1 MTMISHLNQVNDLL
15 AEERMI
21 PLKCPSAVT
30 VAAAQIACAHG
41 MAVKKMRGS
50 MGSPQG
56 GGNAPGSNDTGTEH
70 ESADFFIFEDDK
82 ENIDPSTGVSARASS
97 GTTSA
102 RDEFE
107 VAFMVPR
114 DPARCAEAAV
124 GAPSRQPLAD
134 VTAKYVTPA
143 ARLSAG
149 KAVITADD
157 QGKFKS
163 IALIRAT
170 DENAAPQ
177 NGGEGGAKP
186 AAIGLKRS
194 VGARADPA
202 KKARVLRF
210 VIR

>member
-15 AEERMI
+15 AEERMM

-70 ESADFFIFEDDK
+70 EAADFFIFEDDK

-102 RDEFE
+102 RGARPAD
-107 VAFMVPR
+107 AFPPNAIFTPFPNLCFAKRLARTQLTRIAPFLPPQTSSRSRSGFPGTPR
-114 DPARCAEAAV
+114 D
-124 GAPSRQPLAD
+124 APRRRSGLR
-134 VTAKYVTPA
+134 TASHSPT
-143 ARLSAG
+143 
-149 KAVITADD
+149 
-157 QGKFKS
+157 
-163 IALIRAT
+163 
-170 DENAAPQ
+170 
-177 NGGEGGAKP
+177 
-186 AAIGLKRS
+186 
-194 VGARADPA
+194 
-202 KKARVLRF
+202 
-210 VIR
+210 

>member
-1 MTMISHLNQVNDLL
+1 MTMISHLNQVNSLL
-15 AEERMI
+15 AEERMM

-102 RDEFE
+102 RGARPAD
-107 VAFMVPR
+107 AFPPNAIFTPFPNLCFAKRLARTQLTRIAPFLPPQTSSRSRSGFHGTPR
-114 DPARCAEAAV
+114 DAPRRRSGLRAAS
-124 GAPSRQPLAD
+124 PSP
-134 VTAKYVTPA
+134 T
-143 ARLSAG
+143 
-149 KAVITADD
+149 
-157 QGKFKS
+157 
-163 IALIRAT
+163 
-170 DENAAPQ
+170 
-177 NGGEGGAKP
+177 
-186 AAIGLKRS
+186 
-194 VGARADPA
+194 
-202 KKARVLRF
+202 
-210 VIR
+210 